1 MAHFHIK
8 TKKGR
13 PYLYVREIARV
24 DGKPKV
30 VSQVYIGSPERV
42 SGLTQGQESDVVA
55 LKVEQFGAIWLAC
68 QIDAGVDLCSIVD
81 GIVSPA
87 DRETG
92 PSVGK
97 YFLYCVFNRMIQ
109 SVSKNKLAS
118 WYQST
123 AIQHI
128 RPIDLEEL
136 TSKRYWEKWDRVS
149 EKHIEQITQV
159 FFERIWQ
166 LDTPRADC
174 VLFDTTNYY
183 TYMAGHTESE
193 LAMRG
198 KNKEGKHHL
207 RQIGLGLLVAR
218 DSRLPLYYS
227 VYPGNIHDSKHFES
241 IMDEMF
247 GIVCGL
253 NKTKERLTVVIDKG
267 MNADGNY
274 SWIDEHSRMHFITT
288 YSTCFAQDLAATPL
302 KHFEP
307 VDIAYNRRLIEEGK
321 EQDQLL
327 AYRTKGEYWGKE
339 RTVIVTYNPA
349 SRRKQEYTFN
359 DKLEVI
365 RQELLSMR
373 TKVRDKQSHWKN
385 EDAIKERYSRMCEQ
399 MHMFSDIYELT
410 FENAADGL
418 SMSFRKNA
426 YLVERKLS
434 MFGKNIIITDNMD
447 WMTADIVQ
455 ASLDR
460 WQVEDR
466 FRMSKDDELVGV
478 CPMRHWTDSKIRCH
492 LFTCVAAMTYL
503 RRIELKL
510 EAAGVKRTASAVMD
524 DMQRLHQT
532 LVMKRGSRTPERRI
546 ETPSKTQ
553 AEVLSAFG
561 CFVDT
566 GGVLQKTKR

>member
-30 VSQVYIGSPERV
+30 VSQIYIGSPERV
-42 SGLTQGQESDVVA
+42 AGLTRGQDSDTVA
-55 LKVEQFGAIWLAC
+55 LKVEQFGAIWLAN
-68 QIDAGVDLCSIVD
+68 QIDREVNLCGIVD
-81 GIVSPA
+81 GVVAPA
-87 DRETG
+87 DRESG
-92 PSVGK
+92 PSIGEF
-97 YFLYCVFNRMIQ
+97 FLYCVLNRMVQ
-109 SVSKNKLAS
+109 AVSKNKLAS

-128 RPIDLEEL
+128 RPVEIEEL
-136 TSKRYWEKWDRVS
+136 NSKRYWEKWDRVS
-149 EKHIEQITQV
+149 EEHLRQIAKA
-159 FFERIWQ
+159 FFEQVWQ
-166 LDTPRADC
+166 VGSPSADC
-174 VLFDTTNYY
+174 LLFDTTNYY

-198 KNKEGKHHL
+198 KNKQGKHHL

-247 GIVCGL
+247 GVVCGL

-267 MNADGNY
+267 MNAEDNY
-274 SWIDEHSRMHFITT
+274 SWIDEHSRIHFITT
-288 YSTCFAQDLAATPL
+288 YSTYFAQDLAATPL
-302 KHFEP
+302 GRFEP
-307 VDIAYNRRLIEEGK
+307 VDIAYNRRLMKEGK
-321 EQDQLL
+321 EQERLL

-339 RTVIVTYNPA
+339 RTVIVTYNPS

-365 RQELLSMR
+365 RRELLSMR
-373 TKVRDKQSHWKN
+373 TKVRDRQPHWRN
-385 EDAIKERYSRMCEQ
+385 EDAIKERYLRLCEQ
-399 MHMFSDIYELT
+399 MHMPSELHELT
-410 FENAADGL
+410 FEHSTNGL

-426 YLVERKLS
+426 YLVERKQS

-447 WMTADIVQ
+447 WMTEDIVQ

-466 FRMSKDDELVGV
+466 FRMSKDDDLVGV
-478 CPMRHWTDSKIRCH
+478 SPMRHWTDSKIRCH
-492 LFTCVAAMTYL
+492 LLTCVAAMTYL
-503 RRIELKL
+503 RRIELRL
-510 EAAGVKRTASAVMD
+510 AAAGLKRTAADVME
-524 DMQRLHQT
+524 DMRRLHQT
-532 LVMKRGSRTPERRI
+532 LVLKKGARKPERRI

-553 AEVLSAFG
+553 AEVLSVFG
-561 CFVDT
+561 HYVDA
-566 GGVLQKTKR
+566 GGVLQQIER